1 MTKAEWAA
9 LEKKLRF
16 RAFTVAKLGTAEEI
30 DKAKQV
36 LIKSLE
42 NGESYAESWEAL
54 KQKVNTN
61 ALGIKPGYWETV
73 FRTNTQSAYMAG
85 KLQKYEGTGAV
96 AYQLL
101 VIEDERTSKIC
112 RHLLVESGYGAILP
126 VGHRFW
132 QKYGFPPYHFN
143 CRTSVNPIYSS
154 QVAKTGYIVEDIPM
168 NRFAKF
174 KPQKGFGGNPLD
186 RGSWWNMTDSM
197 KKQAVKF
204 GLIEIIK
211 KGQVSIFKS
220 ELQEIENLIPSLS
233 NGFVGAKNIK
243 EANEYAEKVLGI
255 PHADYKGVSLE
266 AANEWNKGLYE
277 NFQKF
282 PELKE
287 RFGFVGECHARNAA
301 MKARYFELNR
311 TSALEGLRKI
321 NPGIKDE
328 LLEPYVPKVL
338 EKRWQRDYGKYLKVP
353 KDAIANSFFRSG
365 DWLEEFNGIALN
377 RDTAKDFS
385 VFIKNKELAVK
396 AKLFPEGT
404 ASVKGTIDHEIA
416 HQLDKMLDI
425 RKDKVIM
432 KLHKDLTNRE
442 ITDGLSEYAWHNNNP
457 EPIGEFIAEAW
468 SEYCN
473 NPNPRPIA
481 ETVGK
486 RIEEMYKTWKK

>member
-1 MTKAEWAA
+1 MPFTEAIDFLKSKVPMTKAEWAA

-168 NRFAKF
+168 NRFTKF

-186 RGSWWNMTDSM
+186 RGNWWDMTDSM
-197 KKQAVKF
+197 QKQAVKF
-204 GLIEIIK
+204 GLMNEFNEERISLFSKNTNERKISK
-211 KGQVSIFKS
+211 MS
-220 ELQEIENLIPSLS
+220 EFIDSKYDGNIPD
-233 NGFVGAKNIK
+233 I
-243 EANEYAEKVLGI
+243 KVLVKDSNSKFATMKEFRMDKKFKPI
-255 PHADYKGVSLE
+255 VE
-266 AANEWNKGLYE
+266 AIDFLNLNY
-277 NFQKF
+277 
-282 PELKE
+282 PEASFS
-287 RFGFVGECHARNAA
+287 RFVWASSSIIE
-301 MKARYFELNR
+301 
-311 TSALEGLRKI
+311 
-321 NPGIKDE
+321 D
-328 LLEPYVPKVL
+328 
-338 EKRWQRDYGKYLKVP
+338 
-353 KDAIANSFFRSG
+353 DAIAMFSPKYMDTLFLNNVHS
-365 DWLEEFNGIALN
+365 DFNYIEIL
-377 RDTAKDFS
+377 TA
-385 VFIKNKELAVK
+385 IKYQTKTIS
-396 AKLFPEGT
+396 T
-404 ASVKGTIDHEIA
+404 ASPIHCVLHESAHKWIRIHNIDTKYFFVWDWKN
-416 HQLDKMLDI
+416 LDDENFMLENISENAARSPSEAMAELFVLKMLGKEIPEAAIDVI
-425 RKDKVIM
+425 SKYSRKFAKC
-432 KLHKDLTNRE
+432 LNL
-442 ITDGLSEYAWHNNNP
+442 
-457 EPIGEFIAEAW
+457 
-468 SEYCN
+468 
-473 NPNPRPIA
+473 
-481 ETVGK
+481 
-486 RIEEMYKTWKK
+486 